1 MFDGNSVYAV
11 EPLEDP
17 EMLNFLYIVIVYIH
31 VYKCVLLTAG
41 TLSYLLRC
49 CNGALSEP
57 QSQ

>member
-11 EPLEDP
+11 EPPEDP
-17 EMLNFLYIVIVYIH
+17 EMLNVLYIVYIH

>member
-11 EPLEDP
+11 EPPEDP
-17 EMLNFLYIVIVYIH
+17 EMLNVLYIVYIH
-31 VYKCVLLTAG
+31 VYNYVLLTAG